1 MSNARRNSLAPYLL
15 AAAFLAA
22 LALAGCASTFDLLP
36 EKMGGLPEGAPA
48 RPAEVG
54 AYPNVYEPMV
64 PREIKKLNEGEQ
76 KSAEQEL
83 LALRQSQNLR
93 ANPPPPPPPP
103 PAKKAAA
110 APQAKKQAAKKASD
124 VKAAEKKA
132 PDKQAN

>member
-1 MSNARRNSLAPYLL
+1 MMSNARRNRLAPCVL
-15 AAAFLAA
+15 ATAFVAA

-36 EKMGGLPEGAPA
+36 EKLGGLPENAPA

-64 PREIKKLNEGEQ
+64 PRETKKLNEGEQ

-103 PAKKAAA
+103 PVKKA
-110 APQAKKQAAKKASD
+110 
-124 VKAAEKKA
+124 
-132 PDKQAN
+132 